1 MKNSP
6 PKVGAPTGSS
16 KQPAGD
22 FSHTQK
28 KQIIREDALQRKRFA
43 TLAARAALA
52 GHTLTQVTTGYMLSK
67 WSHSKHAP
75 DLDTIEVLLT
85 RMGARK

>member
-22 FSHTQK
+22 FSHTQT

-52 GHTLTQVTTGYMLSK
+52 GHSLSKVSTGYMLSK

-75 DLDTIEVLLT
+75 DLDTIEALLA
-85 RMGARK
+85 RMGVKP